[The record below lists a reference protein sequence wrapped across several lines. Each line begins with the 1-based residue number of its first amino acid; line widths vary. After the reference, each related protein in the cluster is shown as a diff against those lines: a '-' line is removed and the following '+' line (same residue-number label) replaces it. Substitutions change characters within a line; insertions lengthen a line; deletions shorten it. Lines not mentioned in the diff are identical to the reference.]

1 MVSRDIGMHLLDSGV
16 RLLDS
21 GVRLLARGVS
31 LSCLES
37 GTEKKQGSNDIFKLK
52 KQKK

>member
-1 MVSRDIGMHLLDSGV
+1 MVSRDIGVRLLDSGV

-21 GVRLLARGVS
+21 GVRLLAKGIS

-52 KQKK
+52 RR